1 MKPQNILIAHPS
13 NDQEMNTIMAFFK
26 ALKIKF
32 EVEEEKPYNQ
42 EFVERVLSAKEEIK
56 QGKGVKIATKDLWK

>member
-1 MKPQNILIAHPS
+1 MQLILRFIQMDKSQIKA
-13 NDQEMNTIMAFFK
+13 IKAVFK
-26 ALKIKF
+26 AFNIRF

-42 EFVERVLSAKEEIK
+42 EFVNRVLSAKEEIK